1 MLKNEKKETMSK
13 AEKERREL
21 MERLTKTKGT
31 LATSS
36 KNKEDSG
43 QLLSMVINSTATFE
57 KN

>member
-1 MLKNEKKETMSK
+1 MLQNENKETISK

>member
-1 MLKNEKKETMSK
+1 MLQNEKKETISK

-57 KN
+57 NN

>member
-1 MLKNEKKETMSK
+1 MSQNENKETMSK

-57 KN
+57 NN

>member
-1 MLKNEKKETMSK
+1 MLQNEKNETISK

>member
-1 MLKNEKKETMSK
+1 MSQNENKETMSK

-43 QLLSMVINSTATFE
+43 QLLSIVINSTATFE